1 MKSHQPSAVSRQPSR
16 GASLTRGSWV
26 ALGLLVL
33 GACTGS
39 KEDNPNLK
47 LVLPVRGSSA
57 FSVFCAG
64 QSRSFTAPG
73 VLFASTDA
81 LANTSS
87 GIDPVEACQLVTT
100 ASAPYD
106 TLNTATGSAA
116 WVSFPGEGTVRR
128 YKPDRTI
135 DPAFNLQT
143 VPDLCPTRLS
153 LSPDESKLVVL
164 DDPSDPNGCN
174 AALGTRG
181 SRIAVFNA
189 TTGALLTDGLL
200 TVATPGD
207 RTSGQVAASLDN
219 TSLIVLEPFAGFYRL
234 ERYFFAD
241 LKATPLRTQ
250 PLSGVS
256 ASNVTPVDVSRI
268 GSGFAVSI
276 GGFNSKAL
284 TVNLK
289 ESGTTGADIVAFGAD
304 ITAVEKVDAPLRVT
318 ATDNGGTDSVNRI
331 VNVRNGDDS
340 LTAYLRANSI
350 LFKRDAQP
358 TDLKRVDA
366 GRISSIATDLTFTPD
381 GFAWALVGVGTSL
394 QKIDTFNFPLV
405 NVTSS
410 AGLGG
415 ATALSITWVIL

>member
-1 MKSHQPSAVSRQPSR
+1 VL
-16 GASLTRGSWV
+16 GALM
-26 ALGLLVL
+26 L

-57 FSVFCAG
+57 FNLFCAG
-64 QSRSFTAPG
+64 QSRTFTAPG

-81 LANTSS
+81 LTNTSS

-100 ASAPYD
+100 PSAPYD
-106 TLNTATGSAA
+106 TLNTVTGSAV

-128 YKPDRTI
+128 YKPDRTV
-135 DPAFNLQT
+135 DPVFNLQS

-153 LSPDESKLVVL
+153 LSPDETKLVVL

-174 AALGTRG
+174 TGLGTRG
-181 SRIAVFNA
+181 SRVAVFNA
-189 TTGALLTDGLL
+189 TTGTLLTDGLL

-207 RTSGQVAASLDN
+207 RSSGQVAAALDN
-219 TSLIVLEPFAGFYRL
+219 TNLVVLEPFAGSYRL
-234 ERYFFAD
+234 ERYLFAD
-241 LKATPLRTQ
+241 LKATPLRSDS
-250 PLSGVS
+250 LGVIANSGL
-256 ASNVTPVDVSRI
+256 NVEVSRV
-268 GSGFAVSI
+268 GVGFAASV
-276 GGFNSKAL
+276 GGFNPK
-284 TVNLK
+284 TVAVRLK
-289 ESGTTGADIVAFGAD
+289 ESGTTGAEIVQFGAD
-304 ITAVEKVDAPLRVT
+304 ITAVEKVDAALPV
-318 ATDNGGTDSVNRI
+318 AVASDGVNRI

-358 TDLKRVDA
+358 TDPKRLDA

-381 GFAWALVGVGTSL
+381 GFVWALVGAGTSL

-410 AGLGG
+410 ASLGG
-415 ATALSITWVIL
+415 VTALAITWVIL